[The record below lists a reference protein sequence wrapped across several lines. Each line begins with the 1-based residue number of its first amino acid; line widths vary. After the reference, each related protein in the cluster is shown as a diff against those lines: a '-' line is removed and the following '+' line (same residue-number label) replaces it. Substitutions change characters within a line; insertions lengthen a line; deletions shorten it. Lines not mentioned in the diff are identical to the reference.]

1 MSEQAIAKKQQEV
14 NEVVEKMNAANS
26 LVVVD
31 YLGLSVAE
39 VTELRKQLREA
50 GVEFKV
56 IKNTIMRRALDS
68 QNLEYHEE
76 VFQGPTAVAFGMED
90 AVAPA
95 KILSDFAKKAEALE
109 LKGGILEGEVLS
121 KEEIQQIAKLPN
133 REGLLSM
140 LLSVLQAPVRNVAYA
155 VKAVADAKG
164 EDAA

>member
-68 QNLEYHEE
+68 QELEYHEE

>member
-68 QNLEYHEE
+68 QDLEYHEE

>member
-1 MSEQAIAKKQQEV
+1 
-14 NEVVEKMNAANS
+14 MNAANS

-68 QNLEYHEE
+68 QELEYHEE

-109 LKGGILEGEVLS
+109 LKGGIIEGQQLS
-121 KEEIQQIAKLPN
+121 KQEIQPIAKLPN
-133 REGLLSM
+133 REGLLSI
-140 LLSVLQAPVRNVAYA
+140 LLSVLQAPVRNVAYD
-155 VKAVADAKG
+155 VKALADAKG
-164 EDAA
+164 EDEA